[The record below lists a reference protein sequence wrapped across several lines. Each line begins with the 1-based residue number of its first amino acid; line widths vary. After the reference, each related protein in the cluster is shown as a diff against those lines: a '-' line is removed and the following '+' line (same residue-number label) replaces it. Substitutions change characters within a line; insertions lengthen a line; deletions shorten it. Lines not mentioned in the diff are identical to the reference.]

1 MVLVERER
9 HLTQL
14 SALLERCLDG
24 AGSVVVLRG
33 PVAVG
38 RTELLHTFAERVAGP
53 RVRFLG
59 AAASPEERQLPFG
72 LLSQLLHGAGAA
84 YAERAEALIGRPG
97 QPEGEAG
104 PQVLEGVARILLDM
118 SAEDPLLLGVDD
130 VSHADTDSLRC
141 LLFLARRLRR
151 ARVMLVLSDQDGS
164 GSRHADVRGE
174 LSRLPY
180 CTQIRLDP
188 LSCDGVAALL
198 AHDLDAHVAHSLAAG
213 AFAVTGG
220 NPLLVRALAE
230 DWEAHAR
237 AAGAEPPTALV
248 VGDRFAE
255 RAVSCLHRFGPDA
268 LAVAR
273 AVAVIGEA
281 PDADLVARL
290 TGLGAIET
298 RALLELLGTSG
309 LLREGR
315 YRHPVAQAAVLGDFG
330 AAGRVAWHRSAAALL
345 HADGGP
351 PVSVA
356 LQLIAAGD
364 TDEPWAPAVLQESA
378 ARATAGGQVDFAVD
392 CLELAHT
399 LADDEQQ
406 RAVSRAVLAEA
417 EWRLDPAR
425 VVRHL
430 GQLTDALHR
439 GHLTGRQSLS
449 VLEHLLWHG
458 RVDEAATALDRLAR
472 AESGPDAAELG
483 AVRACLELCYPAQR
497 HHRTTRAPALV
508 RTPPPGSAPSLVAT
522 VLAAVRGEGAVSGDH
537 LWQGLRTDEPL
548 TRIALGLLALA
559 RPERLATVA
568 PWCLPVLADAAGHE
582 GPDWRGLVTAARADA
597 ALLRGE
603 LPAAG
608 TFAAEAL
615 AESSAASWGVLAG
628 APLACLLVTAVETG
642 RLEEAA
648 AQLNVPLPAAL
659 METPFGLRYLRARG
673 QYHLAIDRPYAA
685 LSDFRAC
692 GRLLRDWAADGPR
705 QLPWR
710 IDAAQAMVRLG
721 RRAEARALLE
731 EQLDG
736 LPVDDERTLGRALR
750 QLAATLEPHER
761 PPLLGDAVEA
771 LQAAGDRVE
780 LAHALADLGNA
791 HAAAGDSRRARPVL
805 RRAWRAARECH
816 AERLAR
822 ALRPGAASTPSAG
835 AASGG
840 PGRSGGPRASG
851 GVLGGE
857 QAAELSA
864 AERRVGGLAARG
876 HSNRQIA
883 QRLCITVSTVEQH
896 LTQVYRKLG
905 VRSRTDLPGFL
916 EDEEESSGVNSTA
929 GSPRTDPLLADA
941 FSHSSPY
948 SP

>member
-1 MVLVERER
+1 MVLVEREPQ
-9 HLTQL
+9 LTQL
-14 SALLERCLDG
+14 SGLLEKCLDG
-24 AGSVVVLRG
+24 AGSIVVLRG
-33 PVAVG
+33 PVTVG
-38 RTELLHTFAERVAGP
+38 KTELLHTFAERVAGA
-53 RVRFLG
+53 RVRFLE
-59 AAASPEERQLPFG
+59 ASASPEERHLPFG
-72 LLSQLLHGAGAA
+72 LLSQLLHGADAL
-84 YAERAEALIGRPG
+84 YAERAAALIG
-97 QPEGEAG
+97 GEARQDSAAG
-104 PQVLEGVARILLDM
+104 PQVLEGVARIFLDM
-118 SAEDPLLLGVDD
+118 SAGEPLLIGIDD
-130 VSHADTDSLRC
+130 VYHADADSLRC

-151 ARVMLVLSDQDGS
+151 SRIMLVLGDQDRS
-164 GSRHADVRGE
+164 GSRHAEVHSE
-174 LSRLPY
+174 LSRHPY

-188 LSCDGVAALL
+188 LSYDGVAALL

-230 DWEAHAR
+230 DWEAYAR
-237 AAGAEPPTALV
+237 SAGTEPPTALV

-255 RAVSCLHRFGPDA
+255 RVVSCLHRLEPDA

-273 AVAVIGEA
+273 AIAVVGET
-281 PDADLVARL
+281 PHTDLVARL
-290 TGLGAIET
+290 GGLGTIET
-298 RALLELLGTSG
+298 RALVELLEASG
-309 LLREGR
+309 LLHHGR
-315 YRHPVAQAAVLGDFG
+315 YRHPAAQAAVLRDFE
-330 AAGRVAWHRSAAALL
+330 ASGRIAWHRRAAAML
-345 HADGGP
+345 HAEGGR
-351 PVSVA
+351 STSIA
-356 LQLIAAGD
+356 HQLIAAGE
-364 TDEPWAPAVLQESA
+364 TDEPWAPAVLRESA
-378 ARATAGGQVDFAVD
+378 ARATAGGQVDFALD
-392 CLELAHT
+392 CLELAHS
-399 LADDEQQ
+399 LADDGQQ

-425 VVRHL
+425 SVRHL
-430 GQLTDALHR
+430 GQLTDALNR
-439 GHLTGRQSLS
+439 GLLTSRHSLA
-449 VLEHLLWHG
+449 VLEYLLWHG
-458 RVDEAATALDRLAR
+458 RVDEAATALDRLAATATGR
-472 AESGPDAAELG
+472 EAAELG

-497 HHRTTRAPALV
+497 HHRSTRAPAP
-508 RTPPPGSAPSLVAT
+508 TPVDPPSGAPSLVTT

-548 TRIALGLLALA
+548 SRIALGLLALA

-603 LPAAG
+603 LPTAG
-608 TFAAEAL
+608 EFASEAL
-615 AESSAASWGVLAG
+615 DETSAASWGVLAG

-642 RLEEAA
+642 RYEDAA
-648 AQLNVPLPAAL
+648 TYLNIPLPGAL
-659 METPFGLRYLRARG
+659 LETPFGLRYLRARG

-692 GRLLRDWAADGPR
+692 GRLLRDWKADGPR

-721 RRAEARALLE
+721 RRGDAHTLLE

-780 LAHALADLGNA
+780 LAHTLADLGNA
-791 HAAAGDSRRARPVL
+791 FAATGDSRRARPLL
-805 RRAWRAARECH
+805 RRAWRAAQECH

-822 ALRPGAASTPSAG
+822 TLRPGAAGTPSAG
-835 AASGG
+835 SPSGVSGG
-840 PGRSGGPRASG
+840 PF
-851 GVLGGE
+851 LGGN
-857 QAAELSA
+857 QTAELSA
-864 AERRVGGLAARG
+864 AERRVGGLATQG

-905 VRSRTDLPGFL
+905 VRNRTDLPVFL
-916 EDEEESSGVNSTA
+916 EEEENAFGANPGVNSGA
-929 GSPRTDPLLADA
+929 DPLLADA
-941 FSHSSPY
+941 FSNSAPY